1 MRIHYLQHVPFEGL
15 GSIECE
21 LKKKGH
27 KITSTK
33 LYNEKITTSLKDI
46 DWLIIMGGPMGI
58 YDDEIYPWLKEEKQF
73 IKEAVSAEKIVLG
86 ICLGAQ
92 LIADVLGA
100 KVYKNKYREIG
111 WFPLTITPETDK
123 TILSNVLPNQFE
135 AFHWHGD
142 TFDIPKGA
150 VAIAESDA
158 CKNQGFIFN
167 NRVLALQFH
176 LETTPESA
184 TALVKNCADEL
195 DGSHYVQSEDQIS
208 ENPQKFSNINKIM
221 SNVLN
226 AIENNNLKNNLNI

>member
-1 MRIHYLQHVPFEGL
+1 MKVHYLQHVPFEGL
-15 GSIECE
+15 GSIEYE
-21 LKKKGH
+21 LRKKCYKL
-27 KITSTK
+27 TSTK
-33 LYNEKITTSLKDI
+33 LYNEKITASLKDI
-46 DWLIIMGGPMGI
+46 DWLIVMGGPMGI
-58 YDDEIYPWLKEEKQF
+58 YDEKIYPWLIEEKQF
-73 IKEAVSAEKIVLG
+73 IKEAVSAGKIVLG

-111 WFPLTITPETDK
+111 WFPLTVTPETDN
-123 TILSNVLPNQFE
+123 TILSKVFSKQVE

-150 VAIAESDA
+150 VAIAESKA
-158 CKNQGFIFN
+158 CKNQGFIFD

-195 DGSHYVQSEDQIS
+195 DGSQYVQSEEQIF

-221 SNVLN
+221 SAVLN
-226 AIENNNLKNNLNI
+226 ALENNNLKK

>member
-1 MRIHYLQHVPFEGL
+1 MKVHYLQHVPFECL
-15 GSIECE
+15 GNIECE

-33 LYNEKITTSLKDI
+33 LYNEKITTMIKDI

-58 YDDEIYPWLKEEKQF
+58 YDEKIYPWLLEEKQF
-73 IKEAVSAEKIVLG
+73 IKEAISAGKIVLG

-111 WFPLTITPETDK
+111 WFPLTVTPETNN
-123 TILSNVLPNQFE
+123 TILLKVFSKQVE

-150 VAIAESDA
+150 IAIAESKA
-158 CKNQGFIFN
+158 CKNQGFIFD

-184 TALVKNCADEL
+184 TGLVKNCGCEL
-195 DGSHYVQSEDQIS
+195 DGSQYVQSEDQIFA
-208 ENPQKFSNINKIM
+208 NPQKFYDINQIM
-221 SNVLN
+221 SLVLN
-226 AIENNNLKNNLNI
+226 ALENSI

>member
-1 MRIHYLQHVPFEGL
+1 MKVHYFQHVPFEGL

-21 LKKKGH
+21 LRKKCH
-27 KITSTK
+27 RITSTK
-33 LYNEKITTSLKDI
+33 LYNEKITVSPKDI
-46 DWLIIMGGPMGI
+46 DWLIVMGGPMGI

-73 IKEAVSAEKIVLG
+73 IKEAVSAGKIVLG

-111 WFPLTITPETDK
+111 WFNLNITPKTDN
-123 TILSNVLPNQFE
+123 TILSKVFSQPVE

-142 TFDIPKGA
+142 TFDIPNGA
-150 VAIAESDA
+150 VSIAESDA
-158 CKNQGFIFN
+158 CKNQGFIFD

-195 DGSHYVQSEDQIS
+195 DGSQYVQSEEQIF
-208 ENPQKFSNINKIM
+208 EKPEKFSNINKTM
-221 SNVLN
+221 SAVLN
-226 AIENNNLKNNLNI
+226 ALEINNLKK